1 MIRSF
6 PLAFYGVHNMKCRAS
21 VTDDVMCRAIDPG
34 VSNEAGN
41 RQPSMMHRVKK
52 YWTLVRVG
60 LIVSWIRLLLRVK
73 TLPLVLNRLSPRSM
87 TGSPDEGVMGDLVYY
102 VDRWLQVFP
111 YNTKGNCFPRSL
123 ALFWF
128 ARRLG
133 YPVLFCCGVR
143 KEGSSLDG
151 HAWLVLDRQ
160 PFHESNQHCQLFT
173 VTFSYPSDSLSRTR

>member
-1 MIRSF
+1 MIKSF
-6 PLAFYGVHNMKCRAS
+6 PLDFYGVPNITCRAS
-21 VTDDVMCRAIDPG
+21 VTDGVMCRAIDPG
-34 VSNEAGN
+34 VSKEAGY
-41 RQPSMMHRVKK
+41 RQPSMMHYVKK

-60 LIVSWIRLLLRVK
+60 LIVSWIRLLLRLK
-73 TLPLVLNRLSPRSM
+73 TLPLVLDWLSPRSM

-151 HAWLVLDRQ
+151 HAWLVLNHQ
-160 PFHESNQHCQLFT
+160 PFHESSQHCQLFA
-173 VTFSYPSDSLSRTR
+173 VTFSYPSDTRIDTR